1 MLFPGDI
8 RPLALS
14 MSRLGLQSLSVPDS
28 CAKIRLMTGNRHV
41 IRTTPCNPYNA
52 MQPVQ
57 RHATRTTPCNPYN
70 AMQPVQRHVTRA
82 TPCNPCNAMQPVQRH
97 DTGTTPCN
105 LRNAMPE
112 TIDAK
117 TGWHCRSGRRYP
129 RQAGRHSLDRS
140 GIPPAAN
147 PSGTCKYLFLLIQ
160 RYRQIPFLIQNH
172 DLDAS
177 PTENRLNRSLLG
189 KARWSKFA
197 ENH

>member
-57 RHATRTTPCNPYN
+57 RHATRTTPCNP
-70 AMQPVQRHVTRA
+70 
-82 TPCNPCNAMQPVQRH
+82 CNAMRPVQHH
-97 DTGTTPCN
+97 DTGATPCN

-129 RQAGRHSLDRS
+129 RQAGRHSLGRS